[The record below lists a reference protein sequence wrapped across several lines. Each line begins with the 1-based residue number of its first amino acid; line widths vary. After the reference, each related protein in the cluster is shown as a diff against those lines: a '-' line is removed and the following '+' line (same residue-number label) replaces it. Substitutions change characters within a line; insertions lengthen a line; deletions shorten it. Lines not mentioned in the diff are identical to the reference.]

1 LWTRCWY
8 WYLQDYIRDLE
19 KEEEEQKKI
28 QKVPVYLCCNFF
40 SSVVFSYLIFLS
52 LNKRNNWD
60 GLKGKIVMNF
70 ANCWKNM
77 LLLAPLQLKL
87 TGLTTV
93 WRCHSHL
100 FLWNTRRRI
109 KWKMRGKLYLIS
121 GSELVSSLFSL
132 LVVG

>member
-1 LWTRCWY
+1 MWTRCWY
-8 WYLQDYIRDLE
+8 WYWQDYIRDLE

-28 QKVPVYLCCNFF
+28 QKVPFIYVVIFSLQLYFLTSFF
-40 SSVVFSYLIFLS
+40 FS

-87 TGLTTV
+87 TGLTIV
-93 WRCHSHL
+93 WRCHFHL